1 MTNKPSP
8 NPTTRISG
16 RTTRLA
22 VACVQAALDNPGTA
36 VYCFDHDHTNNAAHM
51 YLTNL
56 VSNILSLMAVP
67 YQRNNNAITVE
78 KL

>member
-8 NPTTRISG
+8 NPTTRASG

-22 VACVQAALDNPGTA
+22 VACLQAALDNPGTA
-36 VYCFDHDHTNNAAHM
+36 VYCFDHHHTDNVAHM
-51 YLTNL
+51 YLADL
-56 VSNILSLMAVP
+56 VSRMLKLLAVP
-67 YQRNNNAITVE
+67 HQRNDNAITVE

>member
-8 NPTTRISG
+8 NPTTRSSG

-36 VYCFDHDHTNNAAHM
+36 VYCFDHDHTKDAAHT
-51 YLTNL
+51 YLTVL
-56 VSNILSLMAVP
+56 VSRILNLMAVP
-67 YQRNNNAITVE
+67 HQRNGNAITVE